1 MFFRRA
7 AANPGARAGLQ
18 VCKLMIE
25 QRTTVR
31 GIQLAMQHLGA
42 KGIQWGYG
50 NHNSLGI
57 SQKKRDES
65 DTVFIGMTLHVI
77 TRHYTTVTL
86 HGIR

>member
-18 VCKLMIE
+18 VCKLLIE

-50 NHNSLGI
+50 NRLGI
-57 SQKKRDES
+57 SQKKE
-65 DTVFIGMTLHVI
+65 MNQ
-77 TRHYTTVTL
+77 
-86 HGIR
+86 IRYLLG